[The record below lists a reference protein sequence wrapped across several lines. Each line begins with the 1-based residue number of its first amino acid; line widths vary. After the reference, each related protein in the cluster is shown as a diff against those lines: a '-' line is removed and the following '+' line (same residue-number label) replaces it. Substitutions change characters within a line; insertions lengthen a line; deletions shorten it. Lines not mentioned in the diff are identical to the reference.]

1 MLPEIRLKEVTKEDV
16 ERLINW
22 LKDEEIS
29 SSWFGRYTYGDPI
42 HLGYHPEEML
52 TASQEEWD
60 HMFNDSNKR
69 IFSVYNTS
77 EDHIGEGKILIDETL
92 GNAEIPVLIGRKD
105 LWHQGYG
112 TATVIA
118 LLNLAFN
125 NYGLHRI
132 WVDIP
137 EYNEAAISMFSKLG
151 FIHEGILR
159 KSHPHEGKRFDSSI
173 MGMLASE
180 YSKRFTATD
189 PQKIDEH
196 GPIENKG
203 I

>member
-1 MLPEIRLKEVTKEDV
+1 MLPEIRLKEVTREDIT
-16 ERLINW
+16 RLINW
-22 LKDEEIS
+22 LKDEDVS
-29 SSWFGRYTYGDPI
+29 SSWFGRYTYGNPI

-52 TASQEEWD
+52 TSSQKEWD
-60 HMFNDSNKR
+60 NIFNDSNKR
-69 IFSVYNTS
+69 IFSIYTVS
-77 EDHIGEGKILIDETL
+77 DEHIGEGKILIDETL

-118 LLNLAFN
+118 LLDLAFN
-125 NYGLHRI
+125 SYGLHRI

-137 EYNEAAISMFSKLG
+137 EYNEVAINMFSKLG

-180 YSKRFTATD
+180 YSKRIGSMNQ
-189 PQKIDEH
+189 QKIEDHLET
-196 GPIENKG
+196 ENKR